1 METKTQDLGDEF
13 LRQARAREYL
23 GKYRRQ
29 PSDVRLLV
37 ALPAARSA
45 HVPQIRFRAYV
56 NVAMNRG
63 AGSEKERVQAAF
75 LVFDCFIERATMLVF
90 DVEPGTYDN
99 GATVDDLRE
108 AVAALEEMARISR
121 RVFGGAHPT
130 TIWVEG
136 ALVHARMALR
146 IRRACSLLSGPLVFA
161 FAVAAFA
168 WVWRK
173 YRS

>member
-1 METKTQDLGDEF
+1 MRVLGESDDIT
-13 LRQARAREYL
+13 LRLKVIYAQSL
-23 GKYRRQ
+23 FHG
-29 PSDVRLLV
+29 
-37 ALPAARSA
+37 
-45 HVPQIRFRAYV
+45 
-56 NVAMNRG
+56 
-63 AGSEKERVQAAF
+63 
-75 LVFDCFIERATMLVF
+75 
-90 DVEPGTYDN
+90 N
-99 GATVDDLRE
+99 GATLDDFRE
-108 AVAALEEMARISR
+108 GVTMLEDAERIAR

-136 ALVHARMALR
+136 VVVQARMAFR

>member
-29 PSDVRLLV
+29 TSDVRLLV

-90 DVEPGTYDN
+90 DVEPGTCSEEGFHN
-99 GATVDDLRE
+99 PPRLL
-108 AVAALEEMARISR
+108 AV
-121 RVFGGAHPT
+121 V
-130 TIWVEG
+130 
-136 ALVHARMALR
+136 
-146 IRRACSLLSGPLVFA
+146 GPLGFCFCGRGLRLGLA
-161 FAVAAFA
+161 
-168 WVWRK
+168 
-173 YRS
+173 